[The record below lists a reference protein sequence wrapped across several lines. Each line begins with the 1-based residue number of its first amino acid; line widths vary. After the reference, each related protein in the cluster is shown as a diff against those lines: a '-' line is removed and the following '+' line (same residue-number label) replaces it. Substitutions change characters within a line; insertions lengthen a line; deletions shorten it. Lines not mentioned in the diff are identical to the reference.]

1 MTVLEVLN
9 RAAALFKEQ
18 RIRNPRLNAELLVAH
33 TLNLSREGLYTHLQD
48 PVGEREKEEA
58 GQLVQRRL
66 SGEPLQYIIGH
77 QQFWSVDLQVDP
89 RVLIPRPDTEVLVEQ
104 ALEVLS
110 KIDRGG
116 VSTVLEIG
124 TGSGAIA
131 IVLASEVKGVF
142 VVATDL
148 SYEALR
154 LARSNAERAGV
165 RDRISFVTG
174 DLFCPLRY
182 LEEKEQPFD
191 LIVSNPPYIVRS
203 EIGKLEREVK
213 EFEPAVAL
221 DGGEDGLDFHR
232 KIVFGSP
239 QYLRPGGWLV
249 LEVGQSQAGE
259 VCEMMERTDS
269 FDSLERIRDLSG
281 IERVVRGR
289 RKTRLQVTSKQV
301 KACNLQ
307 PVVT

>member
-9 RAAALFKEQ
+9 RAASLFKEK
-18 RIRNPRLNAELLVAH
+18 RIGNPRLNAELLVAH
-33 TLNLSREGLYTHLQD
+33 SLNLSREGLYTHLQD

-58 GQLVQRRL
+58 DHLIQRRL

-104 ALEVLS
+104 ALEILS
-110 KIDRGG
+110 RIDRGA
-116 VSTVLEIG
+116 VPTVLEIG

-165 RDRISFVTG
+165 RDKISFVTG
-174 DLFCPLRY
+174 DLFRPLRY
-182 LEEKEQPFD
+182 PEEREQPFD
-191 LIVSNPPYIVRS
+191 LIVSNPPYVVRS

-232 KIVFGSP
+232 RIVFGSP

-259 VCEMMERTDS
+259 VCGMMERTDS

-289 RKTRLQVTSKQV
+289 RKTGLQVTSSK
-301 KACNLQ
+301 
-307 PVVT
+307 